1 MKTKKYTFNQLL
13 FKYNKYRAKLDR
25 FRLTNRNT
33 HRQGVLEKHIERLR
47 EKLYSLYA
55 SIKTVGKV
63 ATLAT
68 ALAIAIPNTADAQ
81 IQFAP
86 VVVNPFGL
94 IHLGASSNSELVD
107 LDGDGDLDMMSG
119 EYSGFFYYF
128 ENAAGAGNTPV
139 FFAGAQTNPFS
150 LTNIGLLSNSELVD
164 LDGDGDLDMMAGASN
179 GVFNYFE
186 NTAGAGNTP
195 VFAAVQINP
204 FSLTD
209 IGYGYGSNS
218 GLVDLDGDGDLDMM
232 AGTSNGNFYYF
243 ENITPVSTLPVELLS
258 FSAEPTQAETVA
270 LLWKT
275 ATEIANDGFEI
286 LHSTDAENWRSI
298 GFVKGNGNTNE
309 ANTYDFMH
317 KNPASKLNYYK
328 LKQIDFDGQYE
339 YSDIVR
345 VNIKSGLM
353 NTEIIAVYPNPLED
367 ELNIDFEGEIN
378 IEVVNITGEVLI
390 KSQEKM
396 INVKTLSS
404 GIYFLRIY
412 SENNELLSTQKV
424 IKN

>member
-164 LDGDGDLDMMAGASN
+164 LDGDGDLDMMAGESSGNFNYFENTAGAGNTPVFAVVQTNPFGLTDIGASSNSDLVDLDGDGDLDMMSGANN

-209 IGYGYGSNS
+209 IG
-218 GLVDLDGDGDLDMM
+218 LVM
-232 AGTSNGNFYYF
+232 
-243 ENITPVSTLPVELLS
+243 EV
-258 FSAEPTQAETVA
+258 
-270 LLWKT
+270 
-275 ATEIANDGFEI
+275 I
-286 LHSTDAENWRSI
+286 L
-298 GFVKGNGNTNE
+298 V
-309 ANTYDFMH
+309 
-317 KNPASKLNYYK
+317 
-328 LKQIDFDGQYE
+328 
-339 YSDIVR
+339 
-345 VNIKSGLM
+345 
-353 NTEIIAVYPNPLED
+353 
-367 ELNIDFEGEIN
+367 
-378 IEVVNITGEVLI
+378 
-390 KSQEKM
+390 
-396 INVKTLSS
+396 
-404 GIYFLRIY
+404 
-412 SENNELLSTQKV
+412 
-424 IKN
+424 

>member
-94 IHLGASSNSELVD
+94 IHLGAS
-107 LDGDGDLDMMSG
+107 
-119 EYSGFFYYF
+119 
-128 ENAAGAGNTPV
+128 
-139 FFAGAQTNPFS
+139 
-150 LTNIGLLSNSELVD
+150 SNSELVD

>member
-1 MKTKKYTFNQLL
+1 
-13 FKYNKYRAKLDR
+13 
-25 FRLTNRNT
+25 
-33 HRQGVLEKHIERLR
+33 
-47 EKLYSLYA
+47 
-55 SIKTVGKV
+55 
-63 ATLAT
+63 
-68 ALAIAIPNTADAQ
+68 
-81 IQFAP
+81 
-86 VVVNPFGL
+86 
-94 IHLGASSNSELVD
+94 
-107 LDGDGDLDMMSG
+107 
-119 EYSGFFYYF
+119 
-128 ENAAGAGNTPV
+128 
-139 FFAGAQTNPFS
+139 
-150 LTNIGLLSNSELVD
+150 
-164 LDGDGDLDMMAGASN
+164 
-179 GVFNYFE
+179 
-186 NTAGAGNTP
+186 
-195 VFAAVQINP
+195 
-204 FSLTD
+204 
-209 IGYGYGSNS
+209 
-218 GLVDLDGDGDLDMM
+218 MM